1 MIPRDIL
8 ELLTRFE
15 LVTRF
20 TPKSFQ
26 LLGGPTPSTWGCAPS
41 PRRTCGDGRG
51 QEKQKKSVSISTH
64 RFLELLTR
72 FELVTSSLPRTRS
85 TD

>member
-26 LLGGPTPSTWGCAPS
+26 LLGGPTPFTWGCAPN

-51 QEKQKKSVSISTH
+51 QEKQKIDEHFYSPI
-64 RFLELLTR
+64 LGAANQI
-72 FELVTSSLPRTRS
+72 
-85 TD
+85 